1 MEIAEIHI
9 FQLDLPVKNGPYSM
23 ANAKVYSLDTTL
35 VKIITKS
42 GQIGWGET
50 CPVGPTYAEA
60 HAKGARAALEEIAPG
75 LIGCSIEPKVIHA
88 KMDSLLNGHNYAKTF
103 IEKIKD

>member
-35 VKIITKS
+35 VK
-42 GQIGWGET
+42 
-50 CPVGPTYAEA
+50 
-60 HAKGARAALEEIAPG
+60 
-75 LIGCSIEPKVIHA
+75 
-88 KMDSLLNGHNYAKTF
+88 
-103 IEKIKD
+103 